1 MVYQRFCEILIE
13 VAEYNKS
20 KHYGIGVVLYSKLSP
35 NSISPLSILEKDIHL
50 PISNDHAIVDMLIK
64 LTRSNH
70 PNHDGFHFISNELS
84 LTHISQYFSTPIVN
98 NRSMQIYGGSRY
110 RTAYYGSFLDGIIA
124 CGIASDNYKPT
135 IFKQGIKYDPYIER

>member
-1 MVYQRFCEILIE
+1 MVYRRLCEILIE
-13 VAEYNKS
+13 VEEYKKS

-84 LTHISQYFSTPIVN
+84 LTHISQYFSTQIVH
-98 NRSMQIYGGSRY
+98 NRSIQIYVCCR
-110 RTAYYGSFLDGIIA
+110 F
-124 CGIASDNYKPT
+124 
-135 IFKQGIKYDPYIER
+135 